1 MIGFALRASGEI
13 EALGD
18 ARTVA
23 LKRQRPREAE
33 FPGNL
38 AEAGREVL
46 EQWRRARE
54 PLNIVRQQLKLF

>member
-1 MIGFALRASGEI
+1 MIGFALRPSGEI

-23 LKRQRPREAE
+23 PKRQRPREAE

-38 AEAGREVL
+38 AEAGREFL
-46 EQWRRARE
+46 ERFEASSRAA
-54 PLNIVRQQLKLF
+54 